1 MLIEQSSCWP
11 ADKRP
16 LRAAPRR
23 AAAAAAAAGGGA
35 GGGGGELSW
44 CPEGRTVP
52 CGDATKPDADTAT

>member
-16 LRAAPRR
+16 LRAMLPCR
-23 AAAAAAAAGGGA
+23 AAAAAAAAGGG

-44 CPEGRTVP
+44 CPKGRTVP